1 MSQTDPGKAIEQ
13 LLGAFN
19 ESRARVQSLED
30 TLVLERQ
37 AAHNALSEAR
47 ASTLNA
53 SLKLEAQVTTLR
65 KENAA
70 LKEDA
75 AKLQRVREEES
86 DEELNLQ
93 EEYDALKI
101 THRELKHA
109 YSESKAAQEKLVADA
124 AVYEQIA
131 LESAHAKA
139 AVDGALRDLRV
150 QYDALKT
157 KKTRK
162 NNKNSQEVEAV
173 LTADMNRLT
182 EELVAAKKRAK
193 SSAQAYSKL
202 DTLYNEELEL
212 SKEFSNRYDK
222 LVATNK
228 ELTNKCFA
236 LEKGSSTFKATC
248 NELEARNLKLDQEYR
263 ALWTRKN
270 EIEKI
275 CTEAVRAAQKTNEE
289 ATEHKALRMES
300 RAQEDRL
307 EQARTI
313 NQAFRNRIQSGRVS
327 TAVAR
332 ILYDDFM
339 RTLPSIIPG
348 RPDFYSLQPVAKIEV
363 SLAEYLTA
371 DQVCAGFLNSAFYF
385 PGRTVWSSPERLHIL
400 AFTPTHKYN
409 MRGTWTESSDILDL
423 INLRREVFIEVQ
435 ESIYYVGT
443 YRLHDLR
450 YLCPGGTQPPE
461 TVASLDMLN
470 AAGLGTLPP
479 EQQTQV
485 INRAFPRGGLD
496 ADCTGLECIGFN
508 RTLYD
513 TLLRRRSGIKRE
525 AGDVGLEARG
535 TDIKRRRSGIALIP
549 SVATFDS

>member
-139 AVDGALRDLRV
+139 AVDGALRDLR
-150 QYDALKT
+150 
-157 KKTRK
+157 
-162 NNKNSQEVEAV
+162 NSQEVEAV

-270 EIEKI
+270 EIEK
-275 CTEAVRAAQKTNEE
+275 
-289 ATEHKALRMES
+289 
-300 RAQEDRL
+300 
-307 EQARTI
+307 
-313 NQAFRNRIQSGRVS
+313 

-385 PGRTVWSSPERLHIL
+385 PGRTVWDVD
-400 AFTPTHKYN
+400 
-409 MRGTWTESSDILDL
+409 ESSDILDL

-470 AAGLGTLPP
+470 AAGLRTLPP

-535 TDIKRRRSGIALIP
+535 TDK
-549 SVATFDS
+549 T

>member
-1 MSQTDPGKAIEQ
+1 MQ
-13 LLGAFN
+13 
-19 ESRARVQSLED
+19 
-30 TLVLERQ
+30 RQ
-37 AAHNALSEAR
+37 ATYNALSEAR
-47 ASTLNA
+47 ASALNA
-53 SLKLEAQVTTLR
+53 SLKLEAEITTLR

-75 AKLQRVREEES
+75 AILQRVREEES

-109 YSESKAAQEKLVADA
+109 YSERRPHRRNWSQMLPCTNRLRLNLHMR
-124 AVYEQIA
+124 YEPRSEFNPPKYDIYRPGPQ
-131 LESAHAKA
+131 KA

-162 NNKNSQEVEAV
+162 NNKNSQEVEAA
-173 LTADMNRLT
+173 LNADMNRLT
-182 EELVAAKKRAK
+182 EDLAAANKRAK

-202 DTLYNEELEL
+202 DTLYNEELEFL
-212 SKEFSNRYDK
+212 QRYDK

-228 ELTNKCFA
+228 EFTNKCFA
-236 LEKGSSTFKATC
+236 LEKGNSTFKATC

-263 ALWTRKN
+263 ALWTRRN

-275 CTEAVRAAQKTNEE
+275 CTEAVRATQKTNEE
-289 ATEHKALRMES
+289 ATEFKDTIHALRIES

-307 EQARTI
+307 EQARTV

-371 DQVCAGFLNSAFYF
+371 DQVCAGYLNSAFYF

-423 INLRREVFIEVQ
+423 INLRREVFIEVH

-485 INRAFPRGGLD
+485 INRSFPRGGLD
-496 ADCTGLECIGFN
+496 ADCMGLECIGFN

-525 AGDVGLEARG
+525 AGDVGLEALG
-535 TDIKRRRSGIALIP
+535 TDIKRRRSDIALIP
-549 SVATFDS
+549 SVAALDS